1 MIIKRE
7 DYSSVSQKG
16 EKRKIKESRLAS
28 CFFSIIRGKR
38 SVYGDMNFNRASM
51 MRTMIKKKKEEK
63 HSKRIKKRQLA
74 TSERREDRVCS
85 SHRCIR
91 LRFQTVSYLQIY
103 DSILY

>member
-1 MIIKRE
+1 MYLKKKERGKE
-7 DYSSVSQKG
+7 
-16 EKRKIKESRLAS
+16 RKIEESRLVS
-28 CFFSIIRGKR
+28 VFFSIIRGKR

-51 MRTMIKKKKEEK
+51 MRTMIKKKKKEEK

>member
-51 MRTMIKKKKEEK
+51 MRTMIKKKKK
-63 HSKRIKKRQLA
+63 KKKRRKTFEA
-74 TSERREDRVCS
+74 
-85 SHRCIR
+85 
-91 LRFQTVSYLQIY
+91 Y
-103 DSILY
+103 